1 MSESSITPSPDP
13 LSRFF
18 GALELRV
25 LDALWARRAPATVR
39 DLEPAFAGMAYTT
52 IMTTLDRLYR
62 KGVLTREKH
71 GRSFIYAPR
80 LSREHLVLSV
90 AGDALEAILGARA
103 AEYRPMVSF
112 FLDAVRNED
121 RDVLD
126 TLDLLIRERR
136 SVTEEPR

>member
-1 MSESSITPSPDP
+1 MAESSITPSPDP
-13 LSRFF
+13 LGRFF

-25 LDALWARRAPATVR
+25 LDALWARCASATVR

-52 IMTTLDRLYR
+52 LMTTLDRLHR

-71 GRSFIYAPR
+71 GRRFTYAPR
-80 LSREHLVLSV
+80 LSREHLLLSV

-112 FLDAVRNED
+112 LVDAVRNED

-136 SVTEEPR
+136 RATQGPR